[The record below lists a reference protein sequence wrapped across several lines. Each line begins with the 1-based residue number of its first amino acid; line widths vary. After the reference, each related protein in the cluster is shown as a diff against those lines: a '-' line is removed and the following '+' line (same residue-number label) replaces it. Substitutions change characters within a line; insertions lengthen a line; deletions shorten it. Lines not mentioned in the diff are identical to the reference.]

1 VYRYIRQT
9 SGCRRTDLFGWRFI
23 PFQSQVLTLD
33 DYTLVLPADQQT
45 VYEDSLSIGNSENK
59 TQYIGDKQVPV
70 NIISYYDKLKDF
82 QFDNKL
88 MQMQFDMPFDWNISR
103 LNKTNIFVYQEIT
116 TPRSTDFASK
126 GFYAATVNGIN
137 ISKSVMLDNS
147 NSKNY
152 VIRIMLQKN
161 QIIQVADQI
170 TKNGQA
176 NSGLMKFVLKAGSNS
191 TQSMTSPRSMQ
202 SMNAGSM
209 ASISLNNNKS

>member
-1 VYRYIRQT
+1 MYRYIRQT

>member
-1 VYRYIRQT
+1 
-9 SGCRRTDLFGWRFI
+9 
-23 PFQSQVLTLD
+23 
-33 DYTLVLPADQQT
+33 
-45 VYEDSLSIGNSENK
+45 
-59 TQYIGDKQVPV
+59 
-70 NIISYYDKLKDF
+70 
-82 QFDNKL
+82 

-103 LNKTNIFVYQEIT
+103 LNKTNIFVYQDIT